1 MKLRRVLITGG
12 ALSVV
17 GMACLPFVL
26 RLYFHYFPFDILGA
40 GHADF
45 SAHLAGDYWLYRTSA
60 YQIMIAPETGVDS
73 STPVVPTMVVEC
85 ATDGRHILA
94 KRHGM
99 KRRSPSDPSDTY
111 EEEDSSIED
120 FWILDSRNP
129 KVYGPLTEPRFNEL
143 RASLLIPDTARL
155 RDIDDYRPP
164 TTKQ

>member
-1 MKLRRVLITGG
+1 MKLRQILIIGG
-12 ALSVV
+12 VLSVV
-17 GMACLPFVL
+17 GMVCLPFAF

-40 GHADF
+40 GHRDF

-60 YQIMIAPETGVDS
+60 YQVMIAPEAGVDP

-99 KRRSPSDPSDTY
+99 KRRSPNDPSDTY

-120 FWILDSRNP
+120 FWILDSQQP
-129 KVYGPLTEPRFNEL
+129 KVYGPLTEQGFNEL
-143 RASLLIPDTARL
+143 RASLSITDTTKL
-155 RDIDDYRPP
+155 RDIDDYRPV
-164 TTKQ
+164 TTKR